1 MKKNINFGNYYKLIN
16 KRRSFICG
24 IKGLKLNRDEIYFLN
39 KFKPWG
45 IILFSRNISN
55 ISQVSSL
62 TNSIKK
68 IFKDPNYPILI
79 DEEGGRVCRLSKIID
94 NSFFNASMFGK
105 IYDKD
110 KNLIGIAKV
119 ATPVKKTEE
128 RDLTFKLKLDF

>member
-1 MKKNINFGNYYKLIN
+1 MMKKNINFGNYYKLIN

-79 DEEGGRVCRLSKIID
+79 DEEGGRVCRLNKIID

-110 KNLIGIAKV
+110 KRLIMKYNLVIGDNNLVI
-119 ATPVKKTEE
+119 
-128 RDLTFKLKLDF
+128 